1 MRTPKYQFFSIDE
14 YQQRMNNL
22 RSRMNQRGLDA
33 VLINTPENLYYLT
46 GYQTPGYYWYQALI
60 VPIDQDPV
68 FITRSSEN
76 TNVEALTWVE
86 NSRPYDDN
94 DDWIAKTKDILID
107 LKLDKKVVGFE
118 STSWFLTSRDY
129 ISLSEKLSEMKLEDC
144 SGIVE
149 QGRMIKSTQ
158 EIEYIRHAAQAAGAA
173 MKAAINATAVGVTE
187 NEIAAEAHRAQILAG
202 GEYTGLPIFVASG
215 IRSEMT
221 HATWYRRR
229 LENNETIVFEIP
241 GCINRYHAAMFRAVY
256 VGDPPESGILATE
269 VGIETLQKAKEF
281 IKPGVTAGQVHELIQ
296 NNLVARLG
304 VKKNTGRVGY
314 SIGIAFSPDWGEG
327 QIISFFMGD
336 QRPLQAGMT
345 FHLLPSTK
353 VPGIGTFTTS
363 DTILVTKNGCETLT
377 DVDRKL
383 YVR

>member
-1 MRTPKYQFFSIDE
+1 MRTPKYQFFSLDE

-60 VPIDQDPV
+60 VPIDQAPV

-118 STSWFLTSRDY
+118 STSWFLISRDY

-158 EIEYIRHAAQAAGAA
+158 EIEYI
-173 MKAAINATAVGVTE
+173 
-187 NEIAAEAHRAQILAG
+187 
-202 GEYTGLPIFVASG
+202 
-215 IRSEMT
+215 
-221 HATWYRRR
+221 
-229 LENNETIVFEIP
+229 
-241 GCINRYHAAMFRAVY
+241 
-256 VGDPPESGILATE
+256 
-269 VGIETLQKAKEF
+269 
-281 IKPGVTAGQVHELIQ
+281 
-296 NNLVARLG
+296 
-304 VKKNTGRVGY
+304 
-314 SIGIAFSPDWGEG
+314 
-327 QIISFFMGD
+327 
-336 QRPLQAGMT
+336 
-345 FHLLPSTK
+345 
-353 VPGIGTFTTS
+353 
-363 DTILVTKNGCETLT
+363 
-377 DVDRKL
+377 
-383 YVR
+383 